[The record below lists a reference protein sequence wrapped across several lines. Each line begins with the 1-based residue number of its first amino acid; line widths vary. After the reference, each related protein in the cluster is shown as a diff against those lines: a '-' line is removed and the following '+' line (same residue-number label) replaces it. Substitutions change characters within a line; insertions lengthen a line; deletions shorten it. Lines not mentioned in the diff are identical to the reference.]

1 MDLVSTD
8 YDLGHA
14 TERERL
20 ITMFQSDL
28 GSEVMVAPPRSHDS
42 APAGK
47 SGNLLG
53 VTAILMERAV
63 LNYSRWVGME
73 ARK

>member
-1 MDLVSTD
+1 
-8 YDLGHA
+8 
-14 TERERL
+14 
-20 ITMFQSDL
+20 MFQSDL